1 MAGRC
6 HFQILCCWTCGPC
19 KWNLVIEKF
28 FKMHAVFSFYSCL
41 GRLACS
47 SNNSLHQDPVAIQDF
62 GQDPLLFRIL
72 IPIPFL
78 LRILVRIL
86 FLFRI
91 LILIPFLFRILFRI
105 LVLSRI
111 LIPVLFLFRILSR
124 ILFLHMIFTRAEVYY
139 GFHLFLFTNGG

>member
-1 MAGRC
+1 MPGRC
-6 HFQILCCWTCGPC
+6 HFQILCCWMCGPC

-28 FKMHAVFSFYSCL
+28 FKMLAVFSFYSCL

-47 SNNSLHQDPVAIQDF
+47 SNNNLHQDPVAIQDF
-62 GQDPLLFRIL
+62 GHWILLLFRIL

-124 ILFLHMIFTRAEVYY
+124 ILLLYKILKDPTGSY
-139 GFHLFLFTNGG
+139 